1 MARVVL
7 IGNLAQVTGGVAE
20 FNLSATSVQQLF
32 RQLAELHPAL
42 APHLE
47 SGVAVDGDGQ
57 IFQDALLEP
66 IAANSEVFL
75 LPAIAGGSAQN

>member
-20 FNLSATSVQQLF
+20 FDLSATSVQQLF
-32 RQLAELHPAL
+32 RRLGELHPAL

-47 SGVAVDGDGQ
+47 SGVAVAIDGQ

-66 IAANSEVFL
+66 IGANSEVFV
-75 LPAIAGGSAQN
+75 LPAIAGG

>member
-7 IGNLAQVTGGVAE
+7 IGNLAQVTGGVDE

-47 SGVAVDGDGQ
+47 SGVAVAIDGQ